1 MIPRLYESTETAFTT
16 FGICPLADATSC
28 IVTEERN
35 GEYTLDMEYPTDG
48 MFFNELK
55 VDRIILAQAHEN
67 DSQTQPFRIESI
79 SGDMGGIV
87 QIEAV
92 HISYMLNWIIVGRF
106 TANISTSAHTRSP
119 LNYWNQYVSYMLSAS
134 NPFTMQTDMSEACST
149 NYVISI
155 DEALP
160 FRMLLG
166 GVEGSM
172 LDHWHGEFEWD
183 RFVVKYNEHRGVDTG
198 VRITYGK
205 NLTGLTWETDVSD
218 TYTSVVAFWKKEQDD
233 VVTYVESDVMAL
245 YPSTNPF
252 AFERTIIV
260 DASSDYENAPTK
272 AQLNTY
278 AQSYARRNA
287 VNPTVSVKVNF
298 VPIWQTEE
306 YKDYIDFEQVNLC
319 DYATIVYPPL
329 NLELKAQV
337 VKTVYNVLLDRYDS
351 LEISTVKKSLAD
363 TIFAMQKQIIKNSI
377 SGTNARRLIR

>member
-35 GEYTLDMEYPTDG
+35 GEYTLEMEYPTNG
-48 MFFNELK
+48 LFFNELK

-106 TANISTSAHTRSP
+106 TTNISTSAHTRSP
-119 LNYWNQYVSYMLSAS
+119 LNYWNQYVSHMLSAS
-134 NPFTMQTDMSEACST
+134 NPFTMQTDMSESCST

-160 FRMLLG
+160 FRALLG

-260 DASSDYENAPTK
+260 DASSDYETAPTK
-272 AQLNTY
+272 TQLNN
-278 AQSYARRNA
+278 YARNYAHRNA

-306 YKDYIDFEQVNLC
+306 YREYIDFEQVNLC

>member
-1 MIPRLYESTETAFTT
+1 MIPRLYESTEISFST
-16 FGICPLADATSC
+16 FGICPLSEATSC
-28 IVTEERN
+28 TVTEERN

-48 MFFNELK
+48 LFFNELK

-67 DSQTQPFRIESI
+67 DTQAQPFRIESI
-79 SGDMGGIV
+79 SGDMGGVV

-92 HISYMLNWIIVGRF
+92 HISYMLNWVIIGRF
-106 TANISTSAHTRSP
+106 TSNISTSVHIRSP
-119 LNYWNQYVSYMLSAS
+119 LTYWNQYVSHMLSAS
-134 NPFTMQTDMSEACST
+134 NPFTMQTDMSESCPSS
-149 NYVISI
+149 YVIGI
-155 DEALP
+155 EEALSL
-160 FRMLLG
+160 RMLLG

-183 RFVVKYNEHRGVDTG
+183 RFVVKYNENRGVDTG

-218 TYTSVVAFWKKEQDD
+218 TYTSVVAFWKQEQDG
-233 VVTYVESDVMAL
+233 VVTYVESDVMTL
-245 YPSTNPF
+245 YPTTNPF

-260 DASSDYENAPTK
+260 DASSEYQTAPTK
-272 AQLNTY
+272 AQLNNY
-278 AQSYARRNA
+278 ASSYVKRNA

-306 YKDYIDFEQVNLC
+306 YKEYIDFEQVNLC
-319 DYATIVYPPL
+319 DYVTIVYPTL

-351 LEISTVKKSLAD
+351 LEISTIKKSLAD

>member
-16 FGICPLADATSC
+16 FGICPLSEATSC

-48 MFFNELK
+48 LFFNELK

-67 DSQTQPFRIESI
+67 DTQTQPFRIESI
-79 SGDMGGIV
+79 SGDMGGVV

-92 HISYMLNWIIVGRF
+92 HISYMLNWVIIGRF
-106 TANISTSAHTRSP
+106 TSNISTSVHVRSP
-119 LNYWNQYVSYMLSAS
+119 LNYWNQYVSHMLSAS
-134 NPFTMQTDMSEACST
+134 NPFTMQTDMSESCSSS
-149 NYVISI
+149 YVIGI
-155 DEALP
+155 EEALP
-160 FRMLLG
+160 LRMLLG

-172 LDHWHGEFEWD
+172 LDHWQGEFEWD
-183 RFVVKYNEHRGVDTG
+183 RFVVKYNEHRGVDNG

-205 NLTGLTWETDVSD
+205 NLTGLNWETDVSD
-218 TYTSVVAFWKKEQDD
+218 TYTSVVAFWRQEQEG

-245 YPSTNPF
+245 YPTTNPF

-260 DASSDYENAPTK
+260 DASSEYQTAPTK
-272 AQLNTY
+272 AQLNSY

-287 VNPTVSVKVNF
+287 VYPTVSVKVNF

-306 YKDYIDFEQVNLC
+306 YKEYIDFEQVNLC
-319 DYATIVYPPL
+319 DYVTIVYPLL

-351 LEISTVKKSLAD
+351 LEISTIKKSLAS